1 MLGKFLFV
9 ISAEMDI
16 VGISTWTVLIAH
28 FTFPTISLQVDGLN
42 VSTSVGF
49 LVRSVS
55 TEQTTPV
62 AISLLRHLLING
74 IVQSWKGWAVITFE
88 IYFTDQISQKGGV
101 GLCCLILCI
110 FIAFLVFVTI
120 PQISQEVPTVS
131 ICFASIWFLTS
142 PLFALS

>member
-49 LVRSVS
+49 LVGSVS

-74 IVQSWKGWAVITFE
+74 IVQSWKG
-88 IYFTDQISQKGGV
+88 
-101 GLCCLILCI
+101 
-110 FIAFLVFVTI
+110 
-120 PQISQEVPTVS
+120 
-131 ICFASIWFLTS
+131 
-142 PLFALS
+142 